1 MTSLQKQIVFDE
13 PNKPQKNDI
22 FYWTKKDI
30 NISSHILDK
39 FAKDNDFVLDPF
51 MGSGSNLYGSV
62 LSKNSIKFI
71 GAEINEMPFKNLL
84 TNISLNRDKLV
95 SLKEKI
101 KIFEEK
107 YKYLYTYS
115 IAGIKGEVILQK
127 AYVNIINS
135 KIHPKEFFVL
145 IKNSNHNLKISKDE
159 NSQYFD
165 EFSKIYA
172 QKNYKQIE
180 LSKLENYN
188 LIENSRIA
196 INKNL
201 RISDLFS
208 PVNYFIL
215 INFKNFCKN
224 NNELKF
230 LLSQVLQLCK
240 FTDKKSQSQFI
251 FWFPKKYAV
260 DRNIIQTLKKK
271 LLSIEKK
278 VFSNE
283 ASLDNSIC
291 SKFEELE
298 TTKKSLFLINKP
310 FQSVN
315 NKEIPDHSI
324 DLVFTDPP
332 YFDQIPFSEYLEL
345 WKFFLNYKNNLS
357 KEVVQSNRKEKS
369 MNRDKYLNNLYLVF
383 KNVSK
388 KLKEKKYALI
398 YFKDTNFVNLQDFI
412 FTLSKCNLYFKDI
425 IHVPRNIKTYK
436 QNNSSESTLTGE
448 SIFIFQKLVSQKYL
462 FSIDINQENNE
473 NYVNNFIE
481 SYLVK
486 NDRPSLSQILDDGLL
501 KVLIKKDALKK
512 FKNINQ
518 LKKIIKKKFFID
530 KNNHISK

>member
-1 MTSLQKQIVFDE
+1 MIKSL
-13 PNKPQKNDI
+13 
-22 FYWTKKDI
+22 
-30 NISSHILDK
+30 
-39 FAKDNDFVLDPF
+39 
-51 MGSGSNLYGSV
+51 
-62 LSKNSIKFI
+62 
-71 GAEINEMPFKNLL
+71 
-84 TNISLNRDKLV
+84 
-95 SLKEKI
+95 
-101 KIFEEK
+101 
-107 YKYLYTYS
+107 
-115 IAGIKGEVILQK
+115 
-127 AYVNIINS
+127 
-135 KIHPKEFFVL
+135 
-145 IKNSNHNLKISKDE
+145 
-159 NSQYFD
+159 
-165 EFSKIYA
+165 
-172 QKNYKQIE
+172 
-180 LSKLENYN
+180 
-188 LIENSRIA
+188 
-196 INKNL
+196 
-201 RISDLFS
+201 
-208 PVNYFIL
+208 IL

-260 DRNIIQTLKKK
+260 DRNIIQTLNKK
-271 LLSIEKK
+271 LLLLEKK

-283 ASLDNSIC
+283 ALLDNLIC
-291 SKFEELE
+291 SKFDELE

-315 NKEIPDHSI
+315 NKEIPDQSI

-448 SIFIFQKLVSQKYL
+448 SIFIFQKLVSQKSL
-462 FSIDINQENNE
+462 FSTNINQENNE
-473 NYVNNFIE
+473 NYINNFIE
-481 SYLVK
+481 NYLVN

-501 KVLIKKDALKK
+501 KGLIKKDALKK
-512 FKNINQ
+512 IKNINQ

-530 KNNHISK
+530 RNNLISK

>member
-39 FAKDNDFVLDPF
+39 FAKYNDFVLDPF

-135 KIHPKEFFVL
+135 KIYPKEFFVS
-145 IKNSNHNLKISKDE
+145 IKNSNDNLKISKEE

-196 INKNL
+196 INKDL

-208 PVNYFIL
+208 PVNYYIL
-215 INFKNFCKN
+215 INFKNFCKH
-224 NNELKF
+224 NNEL
-230 LLSQVLQLCK
+230 
-240 FTDKKSQSQFI
+240 
-251 FWFPKKYAV
+251 
-260 DRNIIQTLKKK
+260 
-271 LLSIEKK
+271 
-278 VFSNE
+278 
-283 ASLDNSIC
+283 
-291 SKFEELE
+291 
-298 TTKKSLFLINKP
+298 
-310 FQSVN
+310 
-315 NKEIPDHSI
+315 
-324 DLVFTDPP
+324 
-332 YFDQIPFSEYLEL
+332 
-345 WKFFLNYKNNLS
+345 
-357 KEVVQSNRKEKS
+357 
-369 MNRDKYLNNLYLVF
+369 
-383 KNVSK
+383 
-388 KLKEKKYALI
+388 
-398 YFKDTNFVNLQDFI
+398 
-412 FTLSKCNLYFKDI
+412 
-425 IHVPRNIKTYK
+425 
-436 QNNSSESTLTGE
+436 
-448 SIFIFQKLVSQKYL
+448 
-462 FSIDINQENNE
+462 
-473 NYVNNFIE
+473 
-481 SYLVK
+481 
-486 NDRPSLSQILDDGLL
+486 
-501 KVLIKKDALKK
+501 
-512 FKNINQ
+512 
-518 LKKIIKKKFFID
+518 
-530 KNNHISK
+530 